1 MSKIV
6 FILFITIFT
15 VSLVKASENI
25 FNLKD
30 CHNVF
35 VGRSSLFSKNDKNF
49 NINFATKKI
58 TEVLFYGKD
67 KESTSTWDIIHN
79 DNGVIEARPA
89 GYKDDFKKPL
99 LIVLLEEKFVIQFF
113 DVGLSHKYQCA
124 SLDNKK
130 IKPRY

>member
-35 VGRSSLFSKNDKNF
+35 VGRSLLFSKNDKNF
-49 NINFATKKI
+49 NINFATKKNHR
-58 TEVLFYGKD
+58 
-67 KESTSTWDIIHN
+67 STFLWK
-79 DNGVIEARPA
+79 G
-89 GYKDDFKKPL
+89 
-99 LIVLLEEKFVIQFF
+99 
-113 DVGLSHKYQCA
+113 
-124 SLDNKK
+124 
-130 IKPRY
+130 